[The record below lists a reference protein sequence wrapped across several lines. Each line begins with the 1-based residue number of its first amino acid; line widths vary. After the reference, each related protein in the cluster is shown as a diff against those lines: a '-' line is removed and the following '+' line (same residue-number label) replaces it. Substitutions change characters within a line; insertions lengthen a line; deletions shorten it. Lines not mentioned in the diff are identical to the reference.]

1 MAASNSCFLISD
13 EFDIIFLTYLLYIVH
28 GKCILDNLKLLLNTQ
43 DGRHFSRWPLYKW
56 PRWPLVRMSDTGDL
70 GVKSVI
76 VYDAE
81 FKFRTLKLARSF
93 LLPHN

>member
-1 MAASNSCFLISD
+1 MAACNICFLIIE
-13 EFDIIFLTYLLYIVH
+13 EFDIIFLTYLPYIVL
-28 GKCILDNLKLLLNTQ
+28 GKCILDHLKLLLNIQ
-43 DGRHFSRWPLYKW
+43 DGRHFSRWP
-56 PRWPLVRMSDTGDL
+56 PSLVQMSDTGDL

-76 VYDAE
+76 IYDAE